1 MLYRVFKVR
10 GSVGS
15 YGGPERLVTIDE
27 AGTDK
32 PVMMQAYGDIM
43 KYIDDVSSSDMEE
56 KYMDRDFIYDGIC
69 QLVAVLIPSTH
80 EWPALQPHEASQ
92 GVTRRD
98 PSAPGSAAVRQPR
111 QQTESWSAAQTGDN
125 EQKSFQGG
133 LYHEQNQ
140 LFER

>member
-1 MLYRVFKVR
+1 MLYSVFKVR

-56 KYMDRDFIYDGIC
+56 KYMDKDFIYDGIC
-69 QLVAVLIPSTH
+69 QLVAILIPSTH
-80 EWPALQPHEASQ
+80 EYRPAKAVILDRHDFTVKVFGEQGIIDTRKPEPMSIDDWNEAKTFALDHENFSLK
-92 GVTRRD
+92 
-98 PSAPGSAAVRQPR
+98 VR
-111 QQTESWSAAQTGDN
+111 
-125 EQKSFQGG
+125 
-133 LYHEQNQ
+133 
-140 LFER
+140 